1 MNNGQGSDN
10 PLNRQLGLR
19 ATDTVTPEAHARNQ
33 NQIQMMRNYVDEM
46 ERQNQNGLQRWY
58 SAQERELQEKVAA
71 GRQAEYV
78 KIYPSSLEHSTHFS
92 VQTSALTATK
102 SERVRR
108 GTLIIVFNTKTSSKN
123 SGPMLSGP
131 QTYNQ
136 QGATGSNTP
145 YYANYPAAA
154 SSMTQVSNAIV
165 YSIST

>member
-78 KIYPSSLEHSTHFS
+78 KDTFYFS
-92 VQTSALTATK
+92 
-102 SERVRR
+102 
-108 GTLIIVFNTKTSSKN
+108 
-123 SGPMLSGP
+123 
-131 QTYNQ
+131 
-136 QGATGSNTP
+136 
-145 YYANYPAAA
+145 
-154 SSMTQVSNAIV
+154 
-165 YSIST
+165 